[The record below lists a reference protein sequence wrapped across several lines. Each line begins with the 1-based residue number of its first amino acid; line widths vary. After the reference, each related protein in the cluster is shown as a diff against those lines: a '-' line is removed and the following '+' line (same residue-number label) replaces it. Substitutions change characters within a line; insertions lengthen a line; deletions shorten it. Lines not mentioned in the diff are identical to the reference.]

1 MAQETSN
8 FGEELRRTAVVE
20 PVDAL
25 PQPRGGS
32 TQADPRRSSPN
43 NFVTRAFTF
52 AVPGDTLQSL
62 AERLLPGHEDGR
74 SQLLAWNP
82 HLMLRAPTMDTPG
95 GLLPTDLVYTEPAAS
110 R

>member
-8 FGEELRRTAVVE
+8 E
-20 PVDAL
+20 
-25 PQPRGGS
+25 
-32 TQADPRRSSPN
+32 
-43 NFVTRAFTF
+43 FVTRAYTF

-62 AERLLPGHEDGR
+62 AERVLPGHEDGR
-74 SQLLAWNP
+74 AQLLAWNP

-95 GLLPTDLVYTEPAAS
+95 GLLPTDLVYTEPAPT